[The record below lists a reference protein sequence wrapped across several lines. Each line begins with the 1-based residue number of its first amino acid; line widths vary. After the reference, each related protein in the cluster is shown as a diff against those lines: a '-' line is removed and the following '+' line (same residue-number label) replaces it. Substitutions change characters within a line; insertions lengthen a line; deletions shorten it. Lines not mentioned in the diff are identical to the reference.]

1 MAVSRLQIS
10 GRASGMS
17 VARSLTLEILFLIGV
32 TSAGV
37 LLKLFSIPIDDDLSN
52 MLLKVAKHS
61 LTQKW
66 LGEDLF
72 PSFLSLYLYL
82 ISQQIWRVFKYYI

>member
-1 MAVSRLQIS
+1 M
-10 GRASGMS
+10 
-17 VARSLTLEILFLIGV
+17 LEIPFLIGV
-32 TSAGV
+32 TIPGV
-37 LLKLFSIPIDDDLSN
+37 LLKSFSIPIDDNLSN

-66 LGEDLF
+66 LEEDLS